1 MCLEQKYILLR
12 LHCYLWKASK
22 IWKEINIWQLAD
34 VSENTAVH
42 RHQPCALLSLDR
54 DSLYSTERKPGACF
68 VIASHLGSSDVQS
81 WTQSAPLPPQIK
93 ANERLHF
100 TTDSR
105 CRYMTSFCRRTQAST
120 TVEVFWQGCP
130 FGISI
135 FSPWL
140 SFGVISIETPPS
152 AKILSGQLSE
162 ERRGS
167 FNGFCCKVYDSFRQS
182 VKNIVMRSPRL
193 NLCRQHL

>member
-1 MCLEQKYILLR
+1 MFRKT
-12 LHCYLWKASK
+12 
-22 IWKEINIWQLAD
+22 QLF
-34 VSENTAVH
+34 VH
-42 RHQPCALLSLDR
+42 RQQPCALVALLSLDR

-93 ANERLHF
+93 ANERPHF
-100 TTDSR
+100 TTDSYSR
-105 CRYMTSFCRRTQAST
+105 CRYMTSFCRRTEAST
-120 TVEVFWQGCP
+120 TLEVFWQGCP

-140 SFGVISIETPPS
+140 SFGDISIETPPS

-162 ERRGS
+162 EVALMASAVKFTTPSGKALKTLS
-167 FNGFCCKVYDSFRQS
+167 CVVLDSTFVAS
-182 VKNIVMRSPRL
+182 ICGN
-193 NLCRQHL
+193 H

>member
-1 MCLEQKYILLR
+1 MIFSAATQINQFTRVESAPNPNATEATEFLLYTRHKATVCTINFFYKNIFRRMCLEQKYILLR

-93 ANERLHF
+93 ALLTH
-100 TTDSR
+100 TH
-105 CRYMTSFCRRTQAST
+105 TQDADT
-120 TVEVFWQGCP
+120 WLP
-130 FGISI
+130 FADGLK
-135 FSPWL
+135 PQ
-140 SFGVISIETPPS
+140 PP
-152 AKILSGQLSE
+152 
-162 ERRGS
+162 
-167 FNGFCCKVYDSFRQS
+167 
-182 VKNIVMRSPRL
+182 
-193 NLCRQHL
+193 